1 MVGFA
6 VLGCGRIGRMH
17 ARNIKA
23 HPRAELVAVYDV
35 VSGAAGETAAELGA
49 KVVVSVDAALAE
61 PGVDAVFVA
70 SSTDTHVDLI
80 TRGVK
85 AGKAVLCEKPI
96 DLDIARVEAC
106 WAEIGSLD
114 PLVMI
119 GFNRRFDPSFKALR
133 DRLVAGEIGKLE
145 QVVITSRDPAPAPA
159 EYLKASGGLFRD
171 MTIHDFD
178 MARYLAGDIVEVQA
192 MGANLIDPGIQ
203 TIGDVDAAMVTLRA
217 ASGALVHIN
226 NSRRCAYGYDQRIEA
241 FGEKGMLQAHN
252 RHPTTITAWS
262 AERTGAGD
270 PVLNFFIERYREAYD
285 AEIDHFVDCFEQG
298 ARPLAGFAEGRE
310 ALRLADAA
318 LESARTGRVVRLDG
332 EREER

>member
-35 VSGAAGETAAELGA
+35 VSGVAAETAAELGA
-49 KVVVSVDAALAE
+49 KVVVSVDAALGE

-114 PLVMI
+114 LLVMI

-252 RHPTTITAWS
+252 RHPTTITTWS

-318 LESARTGRVVRLDG
+318 LESARTDRVVRLDG
-332 EREER
+332 KREKR

>member
-1 MVGFA
+1 MVSFA
-6 VLGCGRIGRMH
+6 ILGCGRIGRMH

-23 HPRAELVAVYDV
+23 HPRAELVGVYDV
-35 VSGAAGETAAELGA
+35 FAKAADEVASELGT
-49 KVVVSVDAALAE
+49 KVLGSVDEALND
-61 PGVDAVFVA
+61 PRIDAVFIA

-80 TRGVK
+80 TSSAK

-106 WAEIGSLD
+106 WNEIGKLD

-133 DRLVAGEIGKLE
+133 DRIVGGELGQLE
-145 QVVITSRDPAPAPA
+145 QVVITSRDPAPPPA
-159 EYLKASGGLFRD
+159 QYIKSSGGLFRD

-178 MARYLAGDIVEVQA
+178 MARYLAGDIVEIQA
-192 MGANLIDPGIQ
+192 MGGNLIDPGIGQ
-203 TIGDVDAAMVTLRA
+203 AGDIDAAMIVMRA

-241 FGEKGMLQAHN
+241 FGEKGMLQAGN
-252 RHPTTITAWS
+252 RRATTVEAWG
-262 AERTGAGD
+262 AEGTQARD
-270 PVLNFFIERYREAYD
+270 PVLNFFIERYFEAYM
-285 AEIDHFVDCFEQG
+285 AEINHFVDCVEK
-298 ARPLAGFAEGRE
+298 REKPLAGFTEGRE

-318 LESARTGRVVRLDG
+318 LESLRTGQIVRLNG
-332 EREER
+332 